1 MTALSTY
8 GGLNKNGPHR
18 LIDSNTWSLRK
29 RLRRCEPVEVG
40 VALFEEVTHWGE
52 LWDFVSSSQD
62 QRFSL
67 PVA

>member
-29 RLRRCEPVEVG
+29 RLRRCEPVGVG
-40 VALFEEVTHWGE
+40 VALFEEV
-52 LWDFVSSSQD
+52 
-62 QRFSL
+62 
-67 PVA
+67 